1 MCAYELGVPLDLIK
15 IKANNTLS
23 NANDVT
29 TGGSITSEL
38 CCMVSK
44 KKKEVVLPVSCVAW

>member
-15 IKANNTLS
+15 VKANNTLS

-44 KKKEVVLPVSCVAW
+44 EKQEVILPVSCIAW

>member
-15 IKANNTLS
+15 VKANNTLS

-38 CCMVSK
+38 CCKVIIK
-44 KKKEVVLPVSCVAW
+44 KQEVVLPVSCVAW